1 MPNQVRSKAPF
12 GCQAKLPGMPPETRT
27 RRGGKRD
34 VAHEYMTKG
43 VIIDQVS
50 GMPVM
55 HPEQRV
61 PTGMT
66 SFSVAMK
73 QKDPDYSQHVHFYEN
88 DDMIER
94 FWNNPWRYLD
104 KLSRFAGVVATDY
117 STGPGIPD
125 PVRRYNVYRN
135 QLTGAWMQSLGL
147 TVLSNVRCPA
157 FGHDYFLAG
166 VPRGSLICV
175 GEVGCVKNLRDRAR
189 FEGGLIRAV
198 QELEPTGF
206 VVVGEDSY
214 NVFDYVKKSG
224 IPLHLFKGETS
235 IYYGG
240 GADV

>member
-1 MPNQVRSKAPF
+1 MPDQVRSKAPYC
-12 GCQAKLPGMPPETRT
+12 CQGELPGMPPEPRPK
-27 RRGGKRD
+27 RGSRRD

-55 HPEQRV
+55 RPEQRV
-61 PTGMT
+61 PTGMI

-73 QKDPDYSQHVHFYEN
+73 QKDPDYSQHVHFYES

-94 FWNNPWRYLD
+94 FWNNPWRYMA

-147 TVLSNVRCPA
+147 TALCNVRCPS
-157 FGHDYFLAG
+157 FGHDYFLTGA
-166 VPRGSLICV
+166 PRRSLICV
-175 GEVGCVKNLRDRAR
+175 GEVGCVRNLRDRAR
-189 FEGGLIRAV
+189 FEGGIIRAV

-214 NVFDYVKKSG
+214 HVLDYVKKSG
-224 IPLHLFKGETS
+224 IPLYLFKGETS
-235 IYYGG
+235 SYYGG
-240 GADV
+240 DANV